1 MTSFIDMRKL
11 LLGGTAMFALTA
23 AGAAPAF
30 AQDDAAT
37 QEQGEQAEDQA
48 AGDVIVVSGYRAALA
63 ESIATK
69 REMDVIVESISAED
83 IGKLPD
89 NSIAEAIARLPGLT
103 AQRIDGRAQVISI
116 RGLAPD
122 FSTTLLNGREQVT
135 TGDNRGIEF
144 DQYPSELI
152 GRVDVYKTPHSGLI
166 GQGLS
171 GTVDLRTIRPLEYGR
186 RALSVSARG
195 EKVSLGELN
204 SGSTDTGYRVSAT
217 YIDQFA
223 NDTIGVMLGAAH
235 MVSPSQIERYN
246 SWGYPTLGDGGPFV
260 IGGSKPYVQSN
271 ELTRTGV
278 IGSIEFQPSSNFNTR
293 IDAYYSKFKDEQIL
307 RGIELPLLWGGLA
320 LQPGYTVEDGLVT
333 EGTFAGAKGIVRN
346 DANTRDSDLYSLG
359 WNAEYET
366 GRWTLIG
373 DVSYSRVDR
382 KDTILETYAGTSRGA
397 GSGPYDTI
405 GFTFDPEGFY
415 RFDTGLDYSD
425 PGLIQLTSP
434 QGWGGDIVPGGQDGY
449 LNMPS
454 IKDELTAFRGS
465 ANYALGGGIDSIEVG
480 ANFTMRSKSY
490 TPDEF
495 FLSLAAN
502 VADPD
507 HNTSVPIPQDALL
520 DPTELAYLGIP
531 GMVAYDPIKLID
543 SGIYDLIRNSN
554 NDVGVKGWSV
564 NEDVLTGWVKANI
577 DQPVGDNGSLTG
589 NIGLQVVYTDQSS
602 EGFANGNIAV
612 NEGSKYTEL
621 LPSMNLSFRFD
632 DANVLR
638 FGLARTLARPRM
650 EQMKASFNFNT
661 TDAFY
666 NSTDPTN
673 AFFSGD
679 GGNPHVRP
687 WIADSVDI
695 SYEHY
700 FSPEAYVAVA
710 GFYKYLETYIYKQN
724 ILYDFTGFDYTPP
737 PGAGP
742 EPGTFLGRV
751 NAPANGSGGTI
762 YGLELSGTLP
772 FNLFTGALDGFG
784 VVGSYSYTE
793 SSIQPDPNNPS
804 QPLPGLSKHV
814 ANGTVYFE
822 KSGFS
827 ARASV
832 RHRSKFL
839 AEVVGFGV
847 SRVNRTAKGE
857 TIIDAQIGYEFQ
869 DGPLEG
875 LGILLQG
882 QNLTDEPFIT
892 YENGDLR
899 RVIDYQR
906 YGRRYLL
913 GLSYKF

>member
-1 MTSFIDMRKL
+1 MTNFLVSRKL
-11 LLGGTAMFALTA
+11 LLGGTAMFALMA
-23 AGAAPAF
+23 AGATPAF
-30 AQDDAAT
+30 AQDQASD
-37 QEQGEQAEDQA
+37 EQPEAQADEQTG
-48 AGDVIVVSGYRAALA
+48 GDVIVVSGFRASLA
-63 ESIATK
+63 ESIETK
-69 REMDVIVESISAED
+69 RQMDVIVESISAED

-135 TGDNRGIEF
+135 TGDNRGVEF

-152 GRVDVYKTPHSGLI
+152 GRVDVYKTPHAGLI

-171 GTVDLRTIRPLEYGR
+171 GTVNLRTIRPLEYGR
-186 RALSVSARG
+186 RAFSVSARG

-204 SGSTDTGYRVSAT
+204 SGSTDTGYRISGT

-223 NDTIGVMLGAAH
+223 NDTIGVMLGVAH

-246 SWGYPTLGDGGPFV
+246 SWGYPTISEDGPLV

-271 ELTRTGV
+271 ELTRTGA
-278 IGSIEFQPSSNFNTR
+278 IGSIEYAPTSNFTTR
-293 IDAYYSKFKDEQIL
+293 IDAYYSRFQDEQIL
-307 RGIELPLLWGGLA
+307 RGIEFPLFWGGLA
-320 LQPGYTVEDGLVT
+320 LEPGYTVEDGLVT
-333 EGTFAGAKGIVRN
+333 EGAFAGVKGIVRN
-346 DANTRDSDLYSLG
+346 DANSRDSDLYSLG

-366 GRWTLIG
+366 GRWTLMG

-382 KDTILETYAGTSRGA
+382 TDRILETYAGTSRGV
-397 GSGPYDTI
+397 GSGPYDTV
-405 GFTFDPEGFY
+405 GFTVDPEGYY
-415 RFDTGLDYSD
+415 RFDTSLDYAD

-434 QGWGGDIVPGGQDGY
+434 QGWGADIVPGGQDGY

-454 IKDELTAFRGS
+454 ITDELAAFRGS
-465 ANYALGGGIDSIEVG
+465 ATYAMDGGIESIEIG
-480 ANFTMRSKSY
+480 ANFTTRSKSY

-507 HNTSVPIPQDALL
+507 HNTSVPIPESALL
-520 DPTELAYLGIP
+520 APTELEYLGIP
-531 GMVAYDPIKLID
+531 GMVAYDPLELID
-543 SGIYDLIRNSN
+543 SGIYELIRNTN
-554 NDVGVKGWSV
+554 TDVGVKGWTV

-577 DQPVGDNGSLTG
+577 DEPVGDNGSLTG
-589 NIGLQVVYTDQSS
+589 NVGLQIVYTDQSS

-612 NEGSKYTEL
+612 TEGAKYTEL

-632 DANVLR
+632 GSNVLR
-638 FGLARTLARPRM
+638 FGIARTLARPRM
-650 EQMKASFNFNT
+650 EQMKASFNFGTN
-661 TDAFY
+661 DAFY

-673 AFFSGD
+673 SFFSGG
-679 GGNPHVRP
+679 GGNPKVKP
-687 WIADSVDI
+687 WIADSVDV
-695 SYEHY
+695 SFEHY

-710 GFYKYLETYIYKQN
+710 GFYKYLETYIYNQN
-724 ILYDFTGFDYTPP
+724 ILYDFSGFEYTPP
-737 PGAGP
+737 PGEGP

-751 NAPANGSGGTI
+751 NAPANGSGGNL
-762 YGLELSGTLP
+762 YGVELSGTLP
-772 FNLFTGALDGFG
+772 FNLFSDALDGFG
-784 VVGSYSYTE
+784 VLGSYSYTE

-875 LGILLQG
+875 LGLLLQG